1 MCVWLGTNSSR
12 KIPESI
18 RWNSLELKRCLD
30 DRLTLLDK
38 ELYAVVNSN
47 DTKTEEKD
55 LEKVRKCNG
64 EKSTLFNEKNPT
76 FYKICWTNYGC
87 YGWRYQNFRLNWI
100 LILLI

>member
-1 MCVWLGTNSSR
+1 MCVWLGTNSPR

-30 DRLTLLDK
+30 DRLTLSDK

-55 LEKVRKCNG
+55 LEKVRKGNG

-76 FYKICWTNYGC
+76 FYKIC
-87 YGWRYQNFRLNWI
+87 
-100 LILLI
+100 